1 MLSDDGREPEEL
13 AARMVSDLAGFII
26 TQTLGVVADLGVADV
41 VGDEPAHVDDLAAAV
56 GANADALFRALRAL
70 ASLGYFTETAPRVFA
85 HTPLSR
91 LLREDDPGS
100 LRHYARWTAGDAYKA
115 WSGFGDV
122 IRSGLPAFERVFGA
136 PLFDYLTEHDASRE
150 VFNKGM
156 SGTAAARLEVLLAE
170 DWSDVKQL
178 VDVGGGRGTLV
189 AAMLD
194 HYPAMQGIVFDLPA
208 VADEA
213 ARNLSE
219 RGLDARSQ
227 VRGGD
232 FFTEVP
238 AGGDLYV
245 LSQILH
251 DWSDDES
258 IAILRACRA
267 AIPEHGRLVLIE
279 QIVPPGDEPSYAK
292 LLDLQMLVLLT
303 GRERTENEWREL
315 LATSGFTLQRI
326 VTRVRSC
333 LLEARP
339 TVAPG

>member
-1 MLSDDGREPEEL
+1 MTPGAEEL
-13 AARMVSDLAGFII
+13 AAQFVGDLAGFMV
-26 TQTLGVVADLGVADV
+26 TKTLGVVADLGVADV
-41 VGDEPAHVDDLAAAV
+41 VGDDPVHVDDLAAAV
-56 GANADALFRALRAL
+56 GANADALYRAMRAL
-70 ASLGYFTETAPRVFA
+70 ASLGYFTETAPHAFG
-85 HTPLSR
+85 HTSLSR

-100 LRHYARWTAGDAYKA
+100 LRHYARWSAGDAYLA

-136 PLFDYLTEHDASRE
+136 PLFAYLTEHDSSRE
-150 VFNKGM
+150 TFNKGM
-156 SGTAAARLEVLLAE
+156 AGTAAARLAVLLAE
-170 DWSDVKQL
+170 DWSDVEQL

-189 AAMLD
+189 AAMLER
-194 HYPAMQGIVFDLPA
+194 YPEMQGIVFDLPA
-208 VADEA
+208 VTDEA
-213 ARNLSE
+213 AQHLSE
-219 RGLDARSQ
+219 RGCDGRWQ

-267 AIPEHGRLVLIE
+267 AIPEHGRLVLLE
-279 QIVPPGDEPSYAK
+279 QVVPPGDTPSYAK

-303 GRERTENEWREL
+303 GRERTELEWREL
-315 LATSGFTLQRI
+315 LAAGGFTLER
-326 VTRVRSC
+326 VVVRVRSC

-339 TVAPG
+339 SP